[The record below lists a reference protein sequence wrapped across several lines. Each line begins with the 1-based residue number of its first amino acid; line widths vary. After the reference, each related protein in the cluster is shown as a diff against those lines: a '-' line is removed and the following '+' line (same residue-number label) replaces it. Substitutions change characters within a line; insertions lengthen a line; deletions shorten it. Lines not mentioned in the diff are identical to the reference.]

1 MRKNIEGLVAKENF
15 KMMFIDYG
23 DSLLYLRYNYIF
35 NCILKMLPLYLRY
48 KYKIAG
54 IYRHILV

>member
-1 MRKNIEGLVAKENF
+1 MRKNTEGLVAKENF

-35 NCILKMLPLYLRY
+35 NCILKILPLYLRY
-48 KYKIAG
+48 KYKTFIDTF
-54 IYRHILV
+54 